1 MKHVEVVCA
10 IIVNSY
16 NEVFITKRG
25 PGRALA
31 GKWEFPGG
39 KVEPNETYEET
50 IIREIKEELSSL
62 IEPIKYVGKVYHEYN
77 DLDEPFAITMHGY
90 ICVLK
95 EGNLVLSEHT
105 DSKFISIDKLKEV
118 DFAKADKPFIE
129 MIKDIIY

>member
-10 IIVNSY
+10 IIKNSY
-16 NEVFITKRG
+16 NEIFITKRG
-25 PGRALA
+25 PGRPLA

-39 KVEPNETYEET
+39 KVELNETYEET

-62 IEPIKYVGKVYHEYN
+62 IEPIKYIGKVYHEYN
-77 DLDEPFAITMHGY
+77 DLEEPFAITMHGY

-105 DSKFISIDKLKEV
+105 DSKFVSIDELKES
-118 DFAKADKPFIE
+118 DFAEADKPFISMLE
-129 MIKDIIY
+129 HAL

>member
-10 IIVNSY
+10 IIKNSY
-16 NEVFITKRG
+16 NEIFITKRG
-25 PGRALA
+25 PGRPLA

-39 KVEPNETYEET
+39 KVELNETYEET

-77 DLDEPFAITMHGY
+77 DLEEPFAITMHGY

-105 DSKFISIDKLKEV
+105 DSKFVSIDELKEI
-118 DFAKADKPFIE
+118 DFAEADKPFISMLE
-129 MIKDIIY
+129 HAL